1 MKGEQKMR
9 GSLSKRSRSSWT
21 IRLTL
26 GRKIDPKTGKSKI
39 NQKTITVRGTKQEA
53 EAKLAELLN
62 QYNKGE
68 YIEPT
73 TLTTGEWLQRWIDV
87 YVKNSRKK
95 RLRTIETYESVVR
108 RHLIPAFDKIPLQ
121 KLSAGH
127 IQHYYNT
134 SLLSSSTL
142 QQHHNILHQ
151 ALKVAAVNER
161 HININ
166 PAEFVV
172 EKPVANKDLEMQ
184 VWDEIEVRKFL
195 LAAREAGVKEE
206 AFYTLAIETGMRK
219 GELCGLKWEDVDLVA
234 RRLAVKRTL
243 IRTSPDPI
251 LGPPKVGRSRAV
263 AISPQMASLLKRH
276 KVKQS
281 ELKLSMGDR
290 YQDNDFVFAKENGD
304 PLQINNLGE
313 RSFDPLIEKAGVR
326 RIRFHDLRH
335 TCATLLLS
343 QEVNP
348 KIVQERL
355 GHSDI
360 SMTLNRYS
368 HVTPT
373 MQDKAARLLGDAL
386 QI

>member
-1 MKGEQKMR
+1 MKGYLR
-9 GSLSKRSRSSWT
+9 KRSKSSWT
-21 IRLTL
+21 ITLTL
-26 GRKIDPKTGKSKI
+26 GRKVDPKTGKSKVE
-39 NQKTITVRGTKQEA
+39 QKTITVRGTKKEA

-62 QYNKGE
+62 QYNRGD
-68 YIEPT
+68 YIEQSS
-73 TLTTGEWLQRWIDV
+73 LTTGEWLGKWIDV

-95 RLRTIETYESVVR
+95 RLRTIETYEGVVR
-108 RHLIPAFDKIPLQ
+108 KHLIPAFDKIPLQ

-127 IQHYYNT
+127 IQHYYNSST
-134 SLLSSSTL
+134 LSSSTL

-161 HININ
+161 LININ

-172 EKPVANKDLEMQ
+172 EKPVAKKDLEMQ
-184 VWDEIEVRKFL
+184 VWDEVEVRKFL
-195 LAAREAGVKEE
+195 LAARETSIHEE
-206 AFYTLAIETGMRK
+206 ALYTLAIETGMRK

-243 IRTSPDPI
+243 IRASSEPI

-263 AISPQMASLLKRH
+263 AISPQTASLLKRH
-276 KVKQS
+276 RAKQN
-281 ELKLSMGDR
+281 ELKLSLGDG
-290 YQDNDFVFAKENGD
+290 YVDQDFVFAKENGG
-304 PLQINNLGE
+304 PLQINNFAQ
-313 RSFDPLIEKAGVR
+313 RSFARLIAKAGVPK
-326 RIRFHDLRH
+326 IRFHDLRH

-373 MQDKAARLLGDAL
+373 MQDKAAQILGDVL
-386 QI
+386 EI

>member
-1 MKGEQKMR
+1 MR
-9 GSLSKRSRSSWT
+9 GSLRKRSKCSWT
-21 IRLTL
+21 ITLTL
-26 GRKIDPKTGKSKI
+26 GRKIDPKTGKSKV
-39 NQKTITVRGTKQEA
+39 NQKTYTVRGTKPEA
-53 EAKLAELLN
+53 EARLAELLN
-62 QYNKGE
+62 EYNKGE
-68 YIEPT
+68 YVEPT
-73 TLTTGEWLQRWIDV
+73 KMTTGEWLQKWIDV
-87 YVKNSRKK
+87 YVKNSKKK

-108 RHLIPAFDKIPLQ
+108 RHLIPAFEKIPLQ
-121 KLSAGH
+121 KLTAGH

-134 SLLSSSTL
+134 SELASSTL

-151 ALKVAAVNER
+151 ALKVATVNER
-161 HININ
+161 LININ

-172 EKPVANKDLEMQ
+172 EKPVANKDLEMH
-184 VWDEIEVRKFL
+184 VWDEVEVRKFL
-195 LAAREAGVKEE
+195 LAAREAGVEEE

-234 RRLAVKRTL
+234 RRVSVKRTL
-243 IRTSPDPI
+243 IKPGSEPI
-251 LGPPKVGRSRAV
+251 LGPPKVGKSRAV
-263 AISPQMASLLKRH
+263 AISPQTASLLKRH
-276 KVKQS
+276 KTKQN
-281 ELKLSMGDR
+281 ELKLSLGDG
-290 YQDNDFVFAKENGD
+290 YANKDFVFAKENGD

-335 TCATLLLS
+335 TCATLLL
-343 QEVNP
+343 EKDVNP

-373 MQDKAARLLGDAL
+373 MQEQAASILGDAL

>member
-1 MKGEQKMR
+1 MK
-9 GSLSKRSRSSWT
+9 
-21 IRLTL
+21 
-26 GRKIDPKTGKSKI
+26 
-39 NQKTITVRGTKQEA
+39 
-53 EAKLAELLN
+53 
-62 QYNKGE
+62 
-68 YIEPT
+68 
-73 TLTTGEWLQRWIDV
+73 
-87 YVKNSRKK
+87 KK

-108 RHLIPAFDKIPLQ
+108 RHLIPAFEKIPLQ
-121 KLSAGH
+121 KLTAGH
-127 IQHYYNT
+127 IQYYYNT
-134 SLLSSSTL
+134 SELASSTL

-151 ALKVAAVNER
+151 ALKVATVNER
-161 HININ
+161 LININ

-172 EKPVANKDLEMQ
+172 EKPVANKDLEMH
-184 VWDEIEVRKFL
+184 VWDEVEVRKFL
-195 LAAREAGVKEE
+195 LAAREAGVEEE

-234 RRLAVKRTL
+234 RRVSVKRTL
-243 IRTSPDPI
+243 IKPGSEPI
-251 LGPPKVGRSRAV
+251 LGPPKVGKSRAV
-263 AISPQMASLLKRH
+263 AISPQTASLLKRH
-276 KVKQS
+276 KTKQN
-281 ELKLSMGDR
+281 ELKLSLGDG
-290 YQDNDFVFAKENGD
+290 YANKDFVFAKENGD

-335 TCATLLLS
+335 TCATLLL
-343 QEVNP
+343 EKDVNP

-373 MQDKAARLLGDAL
+373 MQEQAASILGDAL

>member
-1 MKGEQKMR
+1 MR
-9 GSLSKRSRSSWT
+9 GYLRKRSKSSWT
-21 IRLTL
+21 ITLTL
-26 GRKIDPKTGKSKI
+26 GRKIDPKTGESKV
-39 NQKTITVRGTKQEA
+39 NQKVITVRGTKPEA

-73 TLTTGEWLQRWIDV
+73 MLSTGEWLQRWIDV

-134 SLLSSSTL
+134 SALSSSTL

-151 ALKVAAVNER
+151 ALKVAVVNER
-161 HININ
+161 LININ

-172 EKPVANKDLEMQ
+172 EKPVAKKDLEMQ
-184 VWDEIEVRKFL
+184 VWDDIEVRKFL
-195 LAAREAGVKEE
+195 LAARETSIHEE
-206 AFYTLAIETGMRK
+206 ALYTLAIETGMRK

-243 IRTSPDPI
+243 IRASAEPI

-263 AISPQMASLLKRH
+263 AISSQTASLLKRH
-276 KVKQS
+276 RAKQN
-281 ELKLSMGDR
+281 ELKLSLGDR
-290 YQDNDFVFAKENGD
+290 YVDQDFVFTKENGG
-304 PLQINNLGE
+304 PLQINNFAQ
-313 RSFDPLIEKAGVR
+313 RSFADLIEKAGVPK
-326 RIRFHDLRH
+326 IRFHDLRH
-335 TCATLLLS
+335 TCATLLLAN
-343 QEVNP
+343 EVNP

-360 SMTLNRYS
+360 AMTLNRYS

-373 MQDKAARLLGDAL
+373 MQDKAAQILGDVL
-386 QI
+386 KI

>member
-1 MKGEQKMR
+1 MKGYLR
-9 GSLSKRSRSSWT
+9 KRSKSSWT
-21 IRLTL
+21 ITLTL
-26 GRKIDPKTGKSKI
+26 GRKVDPKTGKSKVE
-39 NQKTITVRGTKQEA
+39 QKTITVRGTKKEA

-62 QYNKGE
+62 QYNRGD
-68 YIEPT
+68 YIEQSS
-73 TLTTGEWLQRWIDV
+73 LTTGEWLGKWIDV

-95 RLRTIETYESVVR
+95 RLRTIETYEGVVR
-108 RHLIPAFDKIPLQ
+108 KHLIPAFDKIPLQ

-127 IQHYYNT
+127 IQHYYNSST
-134 SLLSSSTL
+134 VSSSTL

-161 HININ
+161 LININ

-172 EKPVANKDLEMQ
+172 EKPVAKKDLEMQ
-184 VWDEIEVRKFL
+184 VWDEVEVRKFL
-195 LAAREAGVKEE
+195 LAARETSIHEE
-206 AFYTLAIETGMRK
+206 ALYTLAIETGMRK

-243 IRTSPDPI
+243 IRASSEPI

-263 AISPQMASLLKRH
+263 AISPQTASLLKRH
-276 KVKQS
+276 RAKQN
-281 ELKLSMGDR
+281 ELKLSLGDG
-290 YQDNDFVFAKENGD
+290 YVDQDFVFAKENGG
-304 PLQINNLGE
+304 PLQINNFAQ
-313 RSFDPLIEKAGVR
+313 RSFARLIAKAGVPK
-326 RIRFHDLRH
+326 IRFHDLRH

-373 MQDKAARLLGDAL
+373 MQDKAAQILGDVL
-386 QI
+386 EI

>member
-1 MKGEQKMR
+1 M
-9 GSLSKRSRSSWT
+9 
-21 IRLTL
+21 
-26 GRKIDPKTGKSKI
+26 
-39 NQKTITVRGTKQEA
+39 
-53 EAKLAELLN
+53 
-62 QYNKGE
+62 
-68 YIEPT
+68 
-73 TLTTGEWLQRWIDV
+73 

-172 EKPVANKDLEMQ
+172 EKPVANKDLEMH
-184 VWDEIEVRKFL
+184 VWDEVEVRKIL
-195 LAAREAGVKEE
+195 LAAREAGVEEE

-234 RRLAVKRTL
+234 RRVSVKRTL
-243 IRTSPDPI
+243 IKPGSEPI
-251 LGPPKVGRSRAV
+251 LGPPKVGKSRAV
-263 AISPQMASLLKRH
+263 AISPQTASLLKRH
-276 KVKQS
+276 KTKQN
-281 ELKLSMGDR
+281 ELKLSIGDG
-290 YQDNDFVFAKENGD
+290 YANKDFVFAKENGD
-304 PLQINNLGE
+304 SLQINNLGE

-335 TCATLLLS
+335 TCATLLL
-343 QEVNP
+343 EKDVNP

-373 MQDKAARLLGDAL
+373 MQEQAASILGDAL

>member
-1 MKGEQKMR
+1 MQ
-9 GSLSKRSRSSWT
+9 GSLSKRSKSSWT
-21 IRLTL
+21 IRLTF
-26 GRKIDPKTGKSKI
+26 GRKVDPKTGKSKVE
-39 NQKTITVRGTKQEA
+39 QKTITVRGTKKEA

-62 QYNKGE
+62 QYNQGD
-68 YIEPT
+68 YIEQSN
-73 TLTTGEWLQRWIDV
+73 LTTGEWLGKWIDV

-95 RLRTIETYESVVR
+95 RLRTIETYEGVVR
-108 RHLIPAFDKIPLQ
+108 KHLIPAFDKIPLQ

-127 IQHYYNT
+127 IQHYYNSST
-134 SLLSSSTL
+134 LSSSTL

-161 HININ
+161 LININ

-172 EKPVANKDLEMQ
+172 EKPVAKKDLEMR
-184 VWDEIEVRKFL
+184 VWDEVEVRKFL
-195 LAAREAGVKEE
+195 LAAREAGIHEE
-206 AFYTLAIETGMRK
+206 ALYTLAIETGMRK

-243 IRTSPDPI
+243 IRASTEPI

-263 AISPQMASLLKRH
+263 AISPQTASLLKRH
-276 KVKQS
+276 RAKQN
-281 ELKLSMGDR
+281 ELKLSLGDG
-290 YQDNDFVFAKENGD
+290 YVDQDFVFAKENGG
-304 PLQINNLGE
+304 PLQINNFAQ
-313 RSFDPLIEKAGVR
+313 RSFAKLIEKAGVPK
-326 RIRFHDLRH
+326 IRFHDLRH

-373 MQDKAARLLGDAL
+373 MQDKAAQILGDVL
-386 QI
+386 EI

>member
-1 MKGEQKMR
+1 MK
-9 GSLSKRSRSSWT
+9 GSLSKRSKSSWT

-26 GRKIDPKTGKSKI
+26 GRKIDPKTGKSKV
-39 NQKTITVRGTKQEA
+39 NQKTITVKGTKREA

-87 YVKNSRKK
+87 YVKNSRQK
-95 RLRTIETYESVVR
+95 RLRTVETYESVVR
-108 RHLIPAFDKIPLQ
+108 RHLIPAFSEVPLQ

-134 SLLSSSTL
+134 STLASSTL
-142 QQHHNILHQ
+142 EQHHNILHQ
-151 ALKVAAVNER
+151 ALKVAAINER
-161 HININ
+161 LININ

-172 EKPVANKDLEMQ
+172 EKPVGKKNLEIQ

-195 LAAREAGVKEE
+195 SAAREAGIEEE

-219 GELCGLKWEDVDLVA
+219 GELCGLKWDDVDLVA
-234 RRLAVKRTL
+234 RRVSVIRTL
-243 IRTSPDPI
+243 IRASPEPI

-276 KVKQS
+276 KVKQN
-281 ELKLSMGDR
+281 ELKLSMGDA
-290 YQDNDFVFAKENGD
+290 YHDDDYVFAKQNGK
-304 PLQINNLGE
+304 PLQINNFAQ
-313 RSFDPLIEKAGVR
+313 RSFADLIEISGVR
-326 RIRFHDLRH
+326 KIRFHDLRH
-335 TCATLLLS
+335 TCATLLLGR
-343 QEVNP
+343 EVNP

-360 SMTLNRYS
+360 AMTLNRYS

-373 MQDKAARLLGDAL
+373 MQDKAAQILGNVL
-386 QI
+386 EV

>member
-1 MKGEQKMR
+1 MR
-9 GSLSKRSRSSWT
+9 GYLRKRSKSSWT
-21 IRLTL
+21 ITLTL
-26 GRKIDPKTGKSKI
+26 GRKVDPKTGKSKV
-39 NQKTITVRGTKQEA
+39 NQKTITVRGTKPEA

-68 YIEPT
+68 YIEPSM
-73 TLTTGEWLQRWIDV
+73 LTTGEWLQRWIDV

-134 SLLSSSTL
+134 SSLSSSTL
-142 QQHHNILHQ
+142 HQHHNILHQ
-151 ALKVAAVNER
+151 ALKVAVVNER
-161 HININ
+161 LLNIN
-166 PAEFVV
+166 PAELVV
-172 EKPVANKDLEMQ
+172 EKPVANRNLEMN
-184 VWDEIEVRKFL
+184 VWDEVEVRKFL
-195 LAAREAGVKEE
+195 LAAREAGIQEE
-206 AFYTLAIETGMRK
+206 TLYTLAIETGMRK
-219 GELCGLKWEDVDLVA
+219 GEICGLKWEDVDLVA

-243 IRTSPDPI
+243 LRASPEPI

-263 AISPQMASLLKRH
+263 AISAQTSGLLKKHRI
-276 KVKQS
+276 KQN
-281 ELKLSMGDR
+281 ELKLSLGDG
-290 YQDNDFVFAKENGD
+290 YVDQDFVFTKENGD
-304 PLQINNLGE
+304 PLQINNFGQ
-313 RSFDPLIEKAGVR
+313 RSFAKLIEEAGVKK
-326 RIRFHDLRH
+326 IRFHDLRH

-373 MQDKAARLLGDAL
+373 MQDKAAQLLGDVME
-386 QI
+386 I

>member
-1 MKGEQKMR
+1 MR
-9 GSLSKRSRSSWT
+9 GYLRKRSKSSWT
-21 IRLTL
+21 ITLTL
-26 GRKIDPKTGKSKI
+26 GRKVDPKTGKSKV
-39 NQKTITVRGTKQEA
+39 NQKTITVRGTKPEA

-68 YIEPT
+68 YIEPS
-73 TLTTGEWLQRWIDV
+73 TLTTGEWLQRWIDM

-108 RHLIPAFDKIPLQ
+108 RHLIPAFDKVPLQ

-134 SLLSSSTL
+134 SSLSSTNL
-142 QQHHNILHQ
+142 HQHHNILHQ
-151 ALKVAAVNER
+151 ALKVAVVNER
-161 HININ
+161 LLNIN
-166 PAEFVV
+166 PAELVV
-172 EKPVANKDLEMQ
+172 EKPVANRNLEMN
-184 VWDEIEVRKFL
+184 VWDEVEVRKFL
-195 LAAREAGVKEE
+195 LVAREAGIQEE
-206 AFYTLAIETGMRK
+206 TFYTLAIETGMRK
-219 GELCGLKWEDVDLVA
+219 GEICGLKWEDVDLVA

-243 IRTSPDPI
+243 LRASPEPI

-263 AISPQMASLLKRH
+263 AISPQTSGLLKRH
-276 KVKQS
+276 RIKQN
-281 ELKLSMGDR
+281 ELKLSLGDG
-290 YQDNDFVFAKENGD
+290 YVDQDFVFTKENGG
-304 PLQINNLGE
+304 PLQINNFAQ
-313 RSFDPLIEKAGVR
+313 RSFAKLIDEAGVKK
-326 RIRFHDLRH
+326 IRFHDLRH

-368 HVTPT
+368 HITPT
-373 MQDKAARLLGDAL
+373 MQDKAAQLLGDVME
-386 QI
+386 I